1 MTFAQF
7 GQALTE
13 LAPKRYSSKT
23 KDEAIA
29 AMVKLVENKAPG
41 TNAAT
46 VIFLY
51 NTIFLN
57 ENFIQKTAN
66 KSNVDRMTDTSKYTG
81 AHKSRFDADGKG

>member
-29 AMVKLVENKAPG
+29 AMVKLVENKSPG

-46 VIFLY
+46 VIFLKY
-51 NTIFLN
+51 NF
-57 ENFIQKTAN
+57 FIKILFRKQLINQT
-66 KSNVDRMTDTSKYTG
+66 
-81 AHKSRFDADGKG
+81 

>member
-29 AMVKLVENKAPG
+29 AMVKLVENKSPG

-46 VIFLY
+46 VIIL
-51 NTIFLN
+51 
-57 ENFIQKTAN
+57 
-66 KSNVDRMTDTSKYTG
+66 
-81 AHKSRFDADGKG
+81 

>member
-29 AMVKLVENKAPG
+29 AMVKLVENKSPG

-46 VIFLY
+46 VIFQ
-51 NTIFLN
+51 NIFLLDVKP
-57 ENFIQKTAN
+57 ENSHFRVQFLLA
-66 KSNVDRMTDTSKYTG
+66 MSKI
-81 AHKSRFDADGKG
+81 S